1 MHTRLIWAL
10 VAVVLGVAVYAGD
23 VTATPSKGLATTIL
37 AKATIGDL
45 SLSSHATTSEPGSPR
60 PTGIWLTMIRTLG
73 LSDVYVVDNKIPPGG
88 DTGWHSHPGPS
99 LVFVV
104 AGTVTNYAS
113 DDGNCAPHVYT
124 AGSSFVDAG
133 GDDVHMIR
141 NESALPA
148 ETIAVQFIPSTA
160 TRRIDKP
167 APSNCPA
174 F

>member
-1 MHTRLIWAL
+1 MKSKLIWAL
-10 VAVVLGVAVYAGD
+10 AAAVLAVSVAVAN
-23 VTATPSKGLATTIL
+23 VTATPAKGLVTTIL

-45 SLSSHATTSEPGSPR
+45 NLSGYAKSSAPEASRPG
-60 PTGIWLTMIRTLG
+60 GVWLALIRTLG

-113 DDGNCAPHVYT
+113 DDRSCAPQVYA
-124 AGSSFVDAG
+124 AGSSFVDSG
-133 GDDVHMIR
+133 GGDVHMIR
-141 NESALPA
+141 NESAQPA

-160 TRRIDKP
+160 SRRTEAP
-167 APSNCPA
+167 APANCPA